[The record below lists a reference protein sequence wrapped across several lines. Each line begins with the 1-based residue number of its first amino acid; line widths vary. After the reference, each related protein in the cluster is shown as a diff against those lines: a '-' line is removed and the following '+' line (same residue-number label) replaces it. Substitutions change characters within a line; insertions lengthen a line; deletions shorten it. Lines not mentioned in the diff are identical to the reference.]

1 MVFSQ
6 AGDMQDSTPIML
18 ASGSEVIMSKQLIHL
33 QPLAVQYSINYMRYK
48 ILYYK
53 IVFVLDD
60 FVQF

>member
-1 MVFSQ
+1 
-6 AGDMQDSTPIML
+6 MQDNTPIML
-18 ASGSEVIMSKQLIHL
+18 TSGSEVIMSKPLIHL

-53 IVFVLDD
+53 MGFVLDD